1 MTVRIEVREARATWR
16 TVRLRH
22 PFRFGDV
29 TVTEA
34 REAYLRLDGSGTGH
48 AAQLMVPRWF
58 DKRPSESA
66 ADTVRTLA
74 RSVLQAREGVIGS
87 AGDAAG
93 IAGEVRAGTLAAMP
107 GTPPLAAGF
116 GPALVEAA
124 LADMAARQAG
134 ASYAQAA
141 AADLFGVGEPA
152 VGPTARTLTIRHTV
166 GYDAPLEGE
175 PGGLAEAIARH
186 GLRAFK
192 IKLKGDPEA
201 DVARLTEVARVVD
214 TLPAYHAT
222 LDANEQYDPPRF
234 ADFLAR
240 LAASPPLEGLRGAIR
255 FVEQPIDRDA
265 ALERPAP
272 DSPYPLLI
280 DEADGTEEAFAVALD
295 LGWSGTS
302 VKSCKGVFRS
312 LRNAALARRRG
323 AMLSAE
329 DLTCQPGLAW
339 AQDGVMAAALGLT
352 DAERNGHHFAGGMQG
367 AGPAERAAWAEA
379 HPDTFTPEGGLA
391 IRDGEV
397 PVGSL
402 VDASGLGGGVAPDTT
417 NDTELAEEDF

>member
-1 MTVRIEVREARATWR
+1 MTERLEVREVRAAWR
-16 TVRLRH
+16 PVALRH

-34 REAYLRLDGSGTGH
+34 REAYLRLDGSSTGH

-58 DKRPSESA
+58 DKRPSQDA

-74 RSVLQAREGVIGS
+74 RSVLLACEGARGA
-87 AGDAAG
+87 AGGAAG
-93 IAGEVRAGTLAAMP
+93 IAAEVRAGTLAAMP
-107 GTPPLAAGF
+107 DVPPLAAGF

-134 ASYAQAA
+134 ATYPQAA
-141 AADLFGVGEPA
+141 RADLFGLGVGDFL
-152 VGPTARTLTIRHTV
+152 GPPARTLTIRHTV
-166 GYDAPLEGE
+166 GYDSPLGTG

-192 IKLKGDPEA
+192 IKLKGDPAA
-201 DVARLTEVARVVD
+201 DVARLADVARVLD
-214 TLPAYHAT
+214 PLPAYHAT
-222 LDANEQYDPPRF
+222 LDANEQYESERF

-240 LAASPPLEGLRGAIR
+240 LDAAPLERLRGAIR
-255 FVEQPIDRDA
+255 FVEQPVDRDA

-272 DSPYPLLI
+272 PSPYPLLI
-280 DEADGTEEAFAVALD
+280 DEADGTDDAFAIALD

-312 LRNAALARRRG
+312 IRNAALARRRG
-323 AMLSAE
+323 AILSAE

-339 AQDGVMAAALGLT
+339 AQDGVMAATLGLT

-367 AGPAERAAWAEA
+367 ATEAERAAWAGA
-379 HPDTFTPEGGLA
+379 HPRTFTPEGGLA
-391 IRDGEV
+391 IRDGQV
-397 PVGSL
+397 AIGSL
-402 VDASGLGGGVAPDTT
+402 VDAVGLGGDVAPDQA
-417 NDTELAEEDF
+417 NDTELRMGDF

>member
-1 MTVRIEVREARATWR
+1 MTQRIDVRTARAVWR
-16 TVRLRH
+16 PVRLRH

-58 DKRPSESA
+58 DKRPSQGA

-74 RSVLQAREGVIGS
+74 RSVVLACEGARGASGTT
-87 AGDAAG
+87 AG
-93 IAGEVRAGTLAAMP
+93 IAAEIRAAVVAGLP
-107 GTPPLAAGF
+107 DTPPLAAGF

-134 ASYAQAA
+134 ATYAQAA
-141 AADLFGVGEPA
+141 RADLFGLGEGGFLEAP
-152 VGPTARTLTIRHTV
+152 ARTLTIRHTV
-166 GYDAPLEGE
+166 GYDAPLDDG
-175 PGGLAEAIARH
+175 PGGLAAAIAAG

-201 DVARLTEVARVVD
+201 DVSRLVEVARVLD
-214 TLPAYHAT
+214 GLPAYHAT
-222 LDANEQYDPPRF
+222 LDGNEQYGADRF
-234 ADFLAR
+234 AEFLAR
-240 LAASPPLEGLRGAIR
+240 LEAAPLERLRGAIR
-255 FVEQPIDRDA
+255 FIEQPIDRDA

-272 DSPYPLLI
+272 PCPYPLLI
-280 DEADGTEEAFAVALD
+280 DEADGTDDAFAIALR

-302 VKSCKGVFRS
+302 VKSCKGVLRS
-312 LRNAALARRRG
+312 IRNAALARRSG
-323 AMLSAE
+323 AILSAE

-367 AGPAERAAWAEA
+367 ATPAERAAWASA
-379 HPDTFTPEGGLA
+379 HPSTFTPEGGIA
-391 IRDGEV
+391 IRDGAV
-397 PVGSL
+397 AIGSL
-402 VDASGLGGGVAPDTT
+402 VDAPGLGGDVVPDLR
-417 NDTELAEEDF
+417 NDTELNEEDF